1 MEWMVIAPC
10 FCGSLKIEGFGVI
23 LIAGLG
29 CAKETFSVTLHLLFS
44 LLSGLQMITTT
55 YVITCPH
62 DSVVLTLLQ

>member
-44 LLSGLQMITTT
+44 HA
-55 YVITCPH
+55 Y
-62 DSVVLTLLQ
+62 